1 MIFFI
6 TNLKLNHIYLND
18 NHMKIKTFQSHKNN
32 DNLLN
37 LAFVTTI
44 SAHRLAAFKSL
55 EPTLH
60 IQPTIRSPPETQTFP
75 TVLTT
80 VSAVAVQ
87 EIAKI
92 VPTSSSNILHYSSAE
107 ALSVIPLGRT
117 ASRGMSWWWPRDDQL
132 AQTRRALLL
141 WLGQRLAMPQR
152 APTNV
157 LLVDLLHPWRWCGV
171 WCNHFSLGLFT
182 PLTNLAVF
190 DVLLRQLTKCVDGKN
205 WFMSVNKSNLTE

>member
-117 ASRGMSWWWPRDDQL
+117 ASRGMSWWWTTGWPAGPDPEGVVVVTWTAL
-132 AQTRRALLL
+132 GHASTGPYECPTRRFTTPVKMV
-141 WLGQRLAMPQR
+141 W
-152 APTNV
+152 
-157 LLVDLLHPWRWCGV
+157 GV
-171 WCNHFSLGLFT
+171 
-182 PLTNLAVF
+182 
-190 DVLLRQLTKCVDGKN
+190 
-205 WFMSVNKSNLTE
+205 M